1 MPKKDIHPQ
10 WYPEAV
16 VKVNGEPVMTVGATV
31 PEMNVEIWSGTHPFF
46 TGQQRLVDT
55 EGQVER
61 FMRRLQKREE
71 HIAQVAE
78 EEEQP
83 SEPVDVPVAQISGLT
98 KRALRGLQEDGLQ
111 TVADVLARYE
121 ESGED
126 GLLAVLGVGQKAV
139 IDIKKYLRSESL
151 ID

>member
-1 MPKKDIHPQ
+1 MAKKDIHPE

-16 VKVNGEPVMTVGATV
+16 VKVNGEPVMTVGATI

-71 HIAQVAE
+71 HRAEIE
-78 EEEQP
+78 EEEEEPLQP
-83 SEPVDVPVAQISGLT
+83 QDIPVDDITNLSTRATKALKEEGL
-98 KRALRGLQEDGLQ
+98 E
-111 TVADVLARYE
+111 TVGAVLARFE
-121 ESGED
+121 EGGED
-126 GLLAVLGVGQKAV
+126 ALLALVGVGQKAV
-139 IDIKKYLRSESL
+139 IDIKKYLRSLDL
-151 ID
+151 IE